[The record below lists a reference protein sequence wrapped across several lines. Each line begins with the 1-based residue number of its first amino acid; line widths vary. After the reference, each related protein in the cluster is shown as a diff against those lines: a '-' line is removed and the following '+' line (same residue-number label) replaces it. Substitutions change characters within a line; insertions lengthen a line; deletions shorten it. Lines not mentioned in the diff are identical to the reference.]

1 MPAKGPTARG
11 GGPATAPSTECLS
24 KVLLTSSTACPL
36 PWPLLP
42 FPPPVISHSGQLS
55 PAPGSPPALSVST
68 LTSALPPTQ
77 AEEEGKRLT
86 QPRGRFQGCC
96 REAWRRE
103 SLKFQRASRGLEDSS
118 QPFMPASHPS
128 APWGIFAQGT
138 PTTQGRSQEGDWIV
152 PQLSFSLCPVQSW
165 ARLQAR
171 FLLPQ
176 ISVIWDQSSS
186 MVGRMLNFHA
196 APAHY
201 VVPQTQ
207 PGVNPEHARSK
218 I

>member
-1 MPAKGPTARG
+1 MPAKGPTVRG

-42 FPPPVISHSGQLS
+42 FPPPVICHSGQLS

-77 AEEEGKRLT
+77 AEEEGKRLS

-103 SLKFQRASRGLEDSS
+103 SLKFQREQAGDLKTPHSPSCLLPTLQPLAGFCPGHSHHPRKKPGRGLER
-118 QPFMPASHPS
+118 AS
-128 APWGIFAQGT
+128 AQF
-138 PTTQGRSQEGDWIV
+138 
-152 PQLSFSLCPVQSW
+152 LSLPRAELGQS
-165 ARLQAR
+165 
-171 FLLPQ
+171 P
-176 ISVIWDQSSS
+176 
-186 MVGRMLNFHA
+186 
-196 APAHY
+196 
-201 VVPQTQ
+201 
-207 PGVNPEHARSK
+207 SK
-218 I
+218 ISTSSNLGDLGPEQ